1 MEINKKTKNANKNN
15 SQQISLSPP
24 GAARNTIQPFFGANN
39 NSNYA
44 MVVRIHIGAIWFVF
58 KSSPINMFYKYVLMK
73 VNFVGLK
80 AKVAKTKEE
89 VG

>member
-1 MEINKKTKNANKNN
+1 M
-15 SQQISLSPP
+15 QIKIIHNRYHFPP
-24 GAARNTIQPFFGANN
+24 LVLQGIQFNLFFGANN
-39 NSNYA
+39 NSNHA